1 MAMPKLQLI
10 LLYSSFLAFSVG
22 PAFGWSLLGQNATQ
36 IRETGRLQEVAVIHH
51 KNPDWS
57 VNQNG
62 TQSPGQNGDWIQTQN
77 TTSEQGIS
85 HSRTIENQDAQ
96 KTKSSSQ
103 QW

>member
-1 MAMPKLQLI
+1 MAKLQLI
-10 LLYSSFLAFSVG
+10 LLYSSFLVFSVG
-22 PAFGWSLLGQNATQ
+22 PAFGWNLLGQNATQ
-36 IRETGRLQEVAVIHH
+36 IRETARLQEVAVIHH

-57 VNQNG
+57 ANQNG
-62 TQSPGQNGDWIQTQN
+62 AQSPGQNGDWMQTQN
-77 TTSEQGIS
+77 TASEQGIS